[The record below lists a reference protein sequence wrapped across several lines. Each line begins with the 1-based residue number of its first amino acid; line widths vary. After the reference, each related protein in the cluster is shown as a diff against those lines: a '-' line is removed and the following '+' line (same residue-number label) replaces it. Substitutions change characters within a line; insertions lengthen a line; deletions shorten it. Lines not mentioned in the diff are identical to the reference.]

1 MEFLLSVSH
10 ARFEQSRLAVRV
22 AELDTRCT
30 KITPAW
36 GDTEGGS
43 GDAQRQW
50 AILADERRRLVEQL
64 ESAVEQE
71 HRVQAFLDR
80 VRPTVYR
87 DILTLRYVDLRNW
100 VQIEHQMHRIGHAY
114 SDRHI
119 YRLHEQA
126 LKAARKLWESDRDTG
141 KEITDEQKRDP

>member
-1 MEFLLSVSH
+1 MTDAFMEFLLSVGH
-10 ARFEQSRLAVRV
+10 ARFEQNRLAVRV
-22 AELDTRCT
+22 AELDARCT

-36 GDTEGGS
+36 GDTEGGG

-50 AILADERRRLVEQL
+50 AILADEHHRLVEQL
-64 ESAVEQE
+64 EAAVEQE
-71 HRVQAFLDR
+71 RRVQAFLDR

-100 VQIEHQMHRIGHAY
+100 VQIEQMLYRSGNAY

-119 YRLHEQA
+119 YRLHGQA
-126 LKAARKLWESDRDTG
+126 LDAARALWDRDHADT
-141 KEITDEQKRDP
+141 KEGDTE